1 MSAIPPAVLGI
12 DFGTSNST
20 AALARPLPAS
30 NSNAIG
36 QNNTGASMVPLE
48 GDSTSIPTCLFFNL
62 EAEAGQSAVHFGRDA
77 AALYREGYDGRLLRA
92 LKSIL
97 GSSLAQEGTV
107 IGYKSYRLLDVL
119 KIFIHHLK
127 AKAELAAG
135 HDIGTVVMGR
145 PVFFVDDD
153 KAADQ
158 QAEDQ
163 LRSVVADAGFKH
175 ISFQYEP
182 VAAALSYEA
191 TLNREELVLIA
202 DLGGGT
208 ADFTL
213 IRLSPERHHQSDR
226 TADLLA
232 NDGIHIGGTDLDR
245 LLAFKGLMPLL
256 GLGSKYS
263 HKDIEMPISPFLN
276 LSTWHRINM
285 MYTPRAQNEITALL
299 REAAEPKLI
308 ARLQKVVENRKGH
321 ALLNCVEGAKISLT
335 DTDET
340 VADCSIALDK
350 LKVRFTRKQFD
361 KAIAKPAADIR
372 SKVEEILKKGGCR
385 PEQVQTIF
393 FTGGT
398 SVVPLIRQEICA
410 ALPQASV
417 INGDPVAAVGHGLAL
432 DAVRRL

>member
-1 MSAIPPAVLGI
+1 MTSSALGI

-20 AALARPLPAS
+20 AALSRP
-30 NSNAIG
+30 
-36 QNNTGASMVPLE
+36 GAGAQMVPLE
-48 GDSTSIPTCLFFNL
+48 GESTSIPTCLFFNM
-62 EAEAGQSAVHFGRDA
+62 EAEAGESAVRFGRDA
-77 AALYREGYDGRLLRA
+77 VALYREGYDGRLLRA

-119 KIFIHHLK
+119 KIFIRHLK
-127 AKAELAAG
+127 AKAELKAG
-135 HDIGTVVMGR
+135 HALDTVVMGR

-153 KAADQ
+153 AAADK

-163 LRSVVADAGFKH
+163 LRSVAEEAGFKH
-175 ISFQYEP
+175 IAFQYEP

-191 TLNREELVLIA
+191 TLKREELVLIA

-226 TADLLA
+226 AADLLA

-256 GLGSKYS
+256 GMGSKYN
-263 HKDIEMPISPFLN
+263 HKDIEMPLSPFLN

-285 MYTPRAQNEITALL
+285 MYTPRAQNEIAALL

-308 ARLQKVVENRKGH
+308 TRLQKIVEERKGH
-321 ALLNCVEGAKISLT
+321 ALLQCVESAKISLT
-335 DTDET
+335 DAEET
-340 VADCSIALDK
+340 VADCSIALPNF
-350 LKVRFTRKQFD
+350 KVRFSRKQFE
-361 KAIAKPAADIR
+361 KAIAAPAAAIR
-372 SKVEEILKKGGCR
+372 AKVENIIRQGGCK
-385 PEQVQTIF
+385 PSDVQTIF

-410 ALPQASV
+410 ALPNAEV
-417 INGDPVAAVGHGLAL
+417 IDGDPIAAVGHGLAL
-432 DAVRRL
+432 DAARRL